1 MAEGCLTVTPTS
13 EAGTKVGHSDPPT
26 FCGKGGAYRIK
37 VTPGIT
43 G

>member
-1 MAEGCLTVTPTS
+1 MGALLQDLQVEQSRKWGLVIFRMPYGRL
-13 EAGTKVGHSDPPT
+13 GT
-26 FCGKGGAYRIK
+26 YRIK